1 MKITIFLLVM
11 LVSCV
16 SCSTNQTEE
25 KRVHLFDGKTF
36 KGWQGDTIHTW
47 RIQEGALVGGSLAE
61 PVPHNEFISTTK
73 SYSNYVLKLKFKLI
87 GNDGFINGGVQFH
100 SQRIKDPP
108 YEMTGYQA
116 DMGDGFWG
124 SLYDESRRDR
134 LLAIADSA
142 KIKRLL
148 RPNEWNDY
156 EIHTEGR
163 RIRILLNGEQ
173 TVDYIEEDL
182 TIPQSGLIAF
192 QIHGGGKAEVFYKDI
207 ILEELPTK
215 GKIK

>member
-1 MKITIFLLVM
+1 MKVTIFLLVM
-11 LVSCV
+11 LVSCGSYSISQSKV
-16 SCSTNQTEE
+16 KQ
-25 KRVHLFDGKTF
+25 VHLFDGKTF

-47 RIQEGALVGGSLAE
+47 RIQEGALVGGSLTE
-61 PVPHNEFISTTK
+61 TVPHNEFISTTK
-73 SYSNYVLKLKFKLI
+73 SYTNYVLKLKFKLT
-87 GNDGFINGGVQFH
+87 GDEGFINGGVQFH
-100 SQRIKDPP
+100 SQRITNPP
-108 YEMTGYQA
+108 YEMIGYQA
-116 DMGDGFWG
+116 DIGDGFWG
-124 SLYDESRRDR
+124 SLYDESRRNK
-134 LLAIADSA
+134 LLAIADPA

-156 EIHTEGR
+156 EVHTEGR

-173 TVDYIEEDL
+173 TVDYTEEDL

-215 GKIK
+215 GKKK